1 MRILIA
7 EDKPVIAKL
16 YKMVLE
22 KRNHKVTVTGD
33 GEICVKEYKNSLERL
48 EPETNKKTPF
58 DVVVLDIKMPNK
70 DGIQTAKEILELN
83 PSQRILF
90 SSAYVKEFL
99 VDKIEYF
106 NEIIGVLE
114 KPIELSILADIIED
128 KDAYEKLERLKIRI
142 QQLDDIDPS
151 KPEIIDMIDSATKNQ
166 KPDVWYSVG
175 NLIVG

>member
-1 MRILIA
+1 MKILLA
-7 EDKPVIAKL
+7 EDERAAANLFKST
-16 YKMVLE
+16 LE
-22 KRNHKVTVTGD
+22 KRNHDVIIAKDGD
-33 GEICVKEYKNSLERL
+33 ICLKEYKNSLEKL
-48 EPETNKKTPF
+48 GSETNKKSPF

-99 VDKIEYF
+99 VDEIEYF

-151 KPEIIDMIDSATKNQ
+151 KPEIRDMIDSATKNQ

>member
-33 GEICVKEYKNSLERL
+33 GEICVQEYKNALARL

-70 DGIQTAKEILELN
+70 DGIQ
-83 PSQRILF
+83 F

-99 VDKIEYF
+99 VDEIEYF

-151 KPEIIDMIDSATKNQ
+151 KPEIRDMIDSATKNQ

>member
-1 MRILIA
+1 
-7 EDKPVIAKL
+7 
-16 YKMVLE
+16 
-22 KRNHKVTVTGD
+22 
-33 GEICVKEYKNSLERL
+33 
-48 EPETNKKTPF
+48 
-58 DVVVLDIKMPNK
+58 MPNK
-70 DGIQTAKEILELN
+70 DGVQTAKEILELN